1 MKISK
6 KIILNKLDDS
16 QIQRYS
22 RNITLREIG
31 NKGQI
36 KLLNSKVLIVGAGGL
51 GSPLM
56 LYLTAA
62 GVGTIGLIDNE
73 KVDLSNLNRQVI
85 HKTSSIGRNK
95 VKSAIDS
102 ASAINPGIRFLPYP
116 KKLTK
121 SNAISV
127 ISKYDIVADGSDNFY
142 TRYLINDSCY
152 FLKKTLVSA
161 AILAFDAQIFTFKPK
176 GPCYRCIFSAPPKE
190 DLIPSCVEGGVL
202 GSIAGV
208 AGTIQATEVV
218 KELLG
223 IGKGLSSSLMIFD
236 GLNQEFTKI
245 KIKNDPKCELCGKNP
260 KIKKI

>member
-1 MKISK
+1 LKISK

-85 HKTSSIGRNK
+85 HKTSSIGRSK

-102 ASAINPGIRFLPYP
+102 ASAAPCLTTALHVLTSIPVAPRFRFMESILHYIIVEAWSP
-116 KKLTK
+116 
-121 SNAISV
+121 NISL
-127 ISKYDIVADGSDNFY
+127 
-142 TRYLINDSCY
+142 RL
-152 FLKKTLVSA
+152 
-161 AILAFDAQIFTFKPK
+161 Q
-176 GPCYRCIFSAPPKE
+176 
-190 DLIPSCVEGGVL
+190 
-202 GSIAGV
+202 
-208 AGTIQATEVV
+208 
-218 KELLG
+218 
-223 IGKGLSSSLMIFD
+223 
-236 GLNQEFTKI
+236 
-245 KIKNDPKCELCGKNP
+245 
-260 KIKKI
+260 